1 MTPDDFARAFGVSRE
16 TMVRLAALETVLR
29 RWAPRINL
37 VSRATLEDL
46 WARHIADSAQ
56 LVDLAPPRPGV
67 WLDLGAGAGFPGLV
81 IAAILLERAPDCRVI
96 LIESDS
102 RKCAFL
108 HAAAREMAV
117 PVAIETARIEAAH
130 PHLADVVSARALAS
144 LDALLGL
151 AARFCHPGTVLLFP
165 KGRTVETELTEARRH
180 WHIEARLHASRTDPL
195 GRIVEVRNYHPRR

>member
-37 VSRATLEDL
+37 VARATLDDL

-56 LVDLAPPRPGV
+56 LVDLAPPRPGL
-67 WLDLGAGAGFPGLV
+67 WLDLGSGAGFPGLV
-81 IAAILLERAPDCRVI
+81 VAAILAERAPDCRVV
-96 LIESDS
+96 LIESDA

-108 HAAAREMAV
+108 HAAAREMGV
-117 PVAIETARIEAAH
+117 TVAIETARIEAAF
-130 PHLADVVSARALAS
+130 PHRADVVSARALAP

-151 AARFCHPGTVLLFP
+151 AAPFCRPGTVLLFP
-165 KGRTVETELTEARRH
+165 KGRTVETELTKARQH

-195 GRIVEVRNYHPRR
+195 GRIIEVRDYHPRR

>member
-1 MTPDDFARAFGVSRE
+1 MA
-16 TMVRLAALETVLR
+16 RLAALETVLR

-56 LVDLAPPRPGV
+56 LADLAPPRPGV
-67 WLDLGAGAGFPGLV
+67 WLDLGSGAGFPGLV
-81 IAAILLERAPDCRVI
+81 IAAILAERAPDCRVI
-96 LIESDS
+96 LIESDA

-108 HAAAREMAV
+108 HAAAREMDV
-117 PVAIETARIEAAH
+117 SVAIETARIEAAQ
-130 PHLADVVSARALAS
+130 PHQADVISARALAA
-144 LDALLGL
+144 LDILLGL
-151 AARFCHPGTVLLFP
+151 AARFCRPGTVLLFP

-195 GRIVEVRNYHPRR
+195 GRIVEV